1 MTLEPKNK
9 NKPAL
14 SVFALASV
22 VLLLFIL
29 FMIASSAITPSG
41 LRVNVSQ
48 SDAGRIEFQKVAV
61 TITKDLQYFINDK
74 KVTKGSLEG
83 ELKRRLGTEG
93 GAVVLHVDKDVPS
106 GYLVNVVSILKR
118 LEAEVVIATKPI

>member
-9 NKPAL
+9 PQPGF
-14 SVFALASV
+14 SMFAMASV
-22 VLLLFIL
+22 VLLLFVF
-29 FMIASSAITPSG
+29 FMMASATTTPSG
-41 LRVNVSQ
+41 LQVNLSS
-48 SDAGRIEFQKVAV
+48 SDEGKIEIQKVAV
-61 TITKDLQYFINDK
+61 TITKDLQYFVNDK

-106 GYLVNVVSILKR
+106 GYLVNVTSILTR
-118 LEAEVVIATKPI
+118 LEADVVIATKPE